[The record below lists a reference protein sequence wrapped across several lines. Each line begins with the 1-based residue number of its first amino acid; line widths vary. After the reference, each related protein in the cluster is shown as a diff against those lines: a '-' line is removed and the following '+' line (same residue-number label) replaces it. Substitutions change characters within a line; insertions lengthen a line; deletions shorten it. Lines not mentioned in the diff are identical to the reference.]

1 MEKVPLYRKGTE
13 KSLDLSLASSMGEPE
28 TRREHSGMNR
38 FRSFLIPFIT
48 ICTILIAA
56 AAVIAYGRG
65 YRLDFNKTSIKPTGL
80 IAATSDPTGAQ
91 VFVDGVLKTATNNT
105 ISIDPGFYTVRISRE
120 GYISWEKK
128 LRVQGEVVSNATAF
142 LFPTNPSL
150 SPLTTLGIANP
161 SLSPDGT
168 KVAYIIPD
176 VHLDATTTKRAGLW
190 YYELSEGPLG
200 RNRDPIQ
207 LDTVNGF
214 DFMTARITWS
224 PDATQLLVENTVTSR
239 LYTVSKPNISTDV
252 TLTRQS
258 LMTDWATQIADTEHQ
273 KLAAFKQ
280 PIIDMAT
287 SSAKIISFSPD
298 ETKILYEA
306 TASSTI
312 PQVIVPPLIGT
323 NPTKEDRAIKLGNYY
338 VYDSKEDK
346 NYLFLNQKELPTSS
360 PTPTPKSTVKT
371 TGVNAQTTP
380 VLSPFAS
387 PIHWFPTSRHLLL
400 TLQGKIDVM
409 EYDRTNWITIYSGPF
424 VDNFVA
430 PWTNGSRIIV
440 LTNLNGDATS
450 LPNLYTVNLR

>member
-1 MEKVPLYRKGTE
+1 M
-13 KSLDLSLASSMGEPE
+13 
-28 TRREHSGMNR
+28 
-38 FRSFLIPFIT
+38 IPFVT
-48 ICTILIAA
+48 ICAILVAA
-56 AAVIAYGRG
+56 TAVIAYGRG

-80 IAATSDPTGAQ
+80 IAAISDPPGAQ

-105 ISIDPGFYTVRISRE
+105 FSIDPGFYTVRISRE

-128 LRVQGEVVSNATAF
+128 LRIQGEVVSNATAF

-168 KVAYIIPD
+168 KVAYVIPD
-176 VHLDATTTKRAGLW
+176 IHLDATTTKRAGLW

-207 LDTVNGF
+207 LDGVNGF
-214 DFMTARITWS
+214 DFTTAQIIWS
-224 PDATQLLVENTVTSR
+224 PDATQLLVENATTSR
-239 LYTVSKPNISTDV
+239 LYTISRPNTSTDV
-252 TLTRQS
+252 TLTRQA
-258 LMTDWATQIADTEHQ
+258 LMSDWAIQISDTEHQ

-280 PIIDMAT
+280 PIINMAT

-306 TASSTI
+306 TASATI

-323 NPTKEDRAIKLGNYY
+323 NPTKEDRDIKPGNYY

-346 NYLFLNQKELPTSS
+346 NYFLLSQKEVPTISPS
-360 PTPTPKSTVKT
+360 PTPKGAVKT
-371 TGVNAQTTP
+371 TGTSIP
-380 VLSPFAS
+380 VVPVSSPFAS
-387 PIHWFPTSRHLLL
+387 PIHWFPTSRHLIL

-430 PWTNGSRIIV
+430 PWTNGTRIII